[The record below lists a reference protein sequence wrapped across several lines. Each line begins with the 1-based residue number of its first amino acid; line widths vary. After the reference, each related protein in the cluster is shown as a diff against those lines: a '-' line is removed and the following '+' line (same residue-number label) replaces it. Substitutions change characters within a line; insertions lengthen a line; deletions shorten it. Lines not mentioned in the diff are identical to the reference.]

1 MKLTNTQIYNYS
13 QALNAAFTEK
23 ELHLPVRIN
32 FYLQKNAQTLAEAA
46 KGIEES
52 RMAIIRQYGEENQ
65 ENGTISV
72 PPSNI
77 EAASAELND
86 LFNLEQDLNIYTV
99 NIEKFGEMELSL
111 EQMNAL
117 MFMIEGE

>member
-1 MKLTNTQIYNYS
+1 MKLTNTQIYNYA
-13 QALNAAFTEK
+13 QALNTAFTEK

-32 FYLQKNAQTLAEAA
+32 FYLQKNAQTLAEAS

-72 PPSNI
+72 PLSNI

-99 NIEKFGEMELSL
+99 SIEKFGEMELSL

>member
-13 QALNAAFTEK
+13 QALSTAFTEK

-46 KGIEES
+46 RGIEES

-72 PPSNI
+72 SPSNI

-86 LFNLEQDLNIYTV
+86 LFNLEQNLNIYTV
-99 NIEKFGEMELSL
+99 SIEKFGEMELSL